1 MIVFLVIVLIAVIT
15 INAVYAA
22 SHRKSIDLLT
32 DRINGMV
39 NETMSL
45 RNEIKK
51 LVDKQAGPV
60 PTPVQKP
67 QPEKTVPPPQVVREI
82 PKPAPPV
89 VQQTPVMPKPVTRQP
104 QPVYTEP
111 DNWFTTWLKN
121 NPDLEKFIGENLINK
136 IGIGVLVLGI
146 SFLVKY
152 AIGRNWVSEVGRVSI
167 GLLCGVLL
175 ILFAHRLRNSYRSFS
190 SVLAGGSIAVF
201 YFTIAFAFHQYNL
214 IGQTAAFVLMIV
226 ITAFAVL
233 LSLLYNRL
241 ELAVIATVGGFLTP
255 FMVSTGEGNYIVLFT
270 YLIILNTGLLL
281 LSYFKRWPSINII
294 AFFFTV
300 LIYGGWLSSVLIDN
314 NPRVSYSLAL
324 LFATVFYLIFLGMNM
339 LYQVKNKLV
348 FKAID
353 FSILLLLNATYY
365 AAGMLLLDE
374 IESGKYQGLFTLSV
388 GVVNLALA
396 WYFFRRQNTDRNF
409 LYLLI
414 GLTLTF
420 LSLTIPIQLEGHAI
434 TMFWSAEFVLL
445 FWLYQRSRIQI
456 FQYASLLVAVLAAGS
471 LFMDWEQ
478 AVGESQHLVLIFTGI
493 KGIVTNLVAVVAFVV
508 YALLLDRE
516 KEDLPLQMPPLG
528 LKRLAWV
535 AATVIL
541 YMTCIYGVN
550 LYFKELDS
558 YSIPNIYHRLITTL
572 FVLGYYIWLQKRH
585 TGASAFLHTGAL
597 MIYLSYHVFSFGM
610 TSEVRDE
617 VLLTNNGWQHLVF
630 HWVGVGIAVYLMYYT
645 IRQFR
650 ASAKPF
656 ISVNRFSWLMSI
668 AAILFLSLELMQ
680 LFVVVGFRPD
690 NIYYLEEQYN
700 KGGLSIVWAVSSF
713 ALMWLGM
720 HYRNKTLRII
730 SLTLFAIVLIKLFFA
745 DLVGISEA
753 GKIVAFILLGVL
765 LLTVSFMYQ
774 RLKKIIIDDVK
785 E

>member
-1 MIVFLVIVLIAVIT
+1 MIVFLIIVLIVVIT

-22 SHRKSIDLLT
+22 SHRRSIDLLT

-39 NETMSL
+39 NETMNL
-45 RNEIKK
+45 RSEIKK
-51 LVDKQAGPV
+51 LVEKQSAPV
-60 PTPVQKP
+60 PEPKA
-67 QPEKTVPPPQVVREI
+67 QPERQIPLPQVVKET
-82 PKPAPPV
+82 PKPPPPV
-89 VQQTPVMPKPVTRQP
+89 GQQTPVIPKPVTRQP

-214 IGQTAAFVLMIV
+214 IGQTAAFILMIV

-300 LIYGGWLSSVLIDN
+300 LIFGGWLSSVLIDN
-314 NPRVSYSLAL
+314 NPRVSFSLAL

-396 WYFFRRQNTDRNF
+396 WYFFRRQNTDKNF

-535 AATVIL
+535 AASVIL

-550 LYFKELDS
+550 L
-558 YSIPNIYHRLITTL
+558 
-572 FVLGYYIWLQKRH
+572 
-585 TGASAFLHTGAL
+585 
-597 MIYLSYHVFSFGM
+597 
-610 TSEVRDE
+610 
-617 VLLTNNGWQHLVF
+617 
-630 HWVGVGIAVYLMYYT
+630 
-645 IRQFR
+645 
-650 ASAKPF
+650 
-656 ISVNRFSWLMSI
+656 
-668 AAILFLSLELMQ
+668 
-680 LFVVVGFRPD
+680 
-690 NIYYLEEQYN
+690 
-700 KGGLSIVWAVSSF
+700 
-713 ALMWLGM
+713 
-720 HYRNKTLRII
+720 
-730 SLTLFAIVLIKLFFA
+730 
-745 DLVGISEA
+745 
-753 GKIVAFILLGVL
+753 
-765 LLTVSFMYQ
+765 
-774 RLKKIIIDDVK
+774 
-785 E
+785 